1 MLQITNFV
9 KKKKI
14 MNFTRFEKYG
24 TAPIYDLDVLLYTE
38 ADDIFDDLGRGRKER
53 IWICF

>member
-1 MLQITNFV
+1 M

-38 ADDIFDDLGRGRKER
+38 ADDIFDDLGRGPKER